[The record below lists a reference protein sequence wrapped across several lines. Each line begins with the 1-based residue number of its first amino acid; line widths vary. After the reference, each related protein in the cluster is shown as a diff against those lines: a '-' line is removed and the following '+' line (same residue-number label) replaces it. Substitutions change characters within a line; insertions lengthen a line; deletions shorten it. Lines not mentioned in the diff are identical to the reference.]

1 MILLTRPDDNRI
13 RTTSTSSLD
22 DTSSGNADLKNQTKS
37 NATPTSN
44 PSEPS
49 LQSFTESLT
58 SPALASTSAYAPA
71 LPPNSYVNED
81 LYDENE
87 MSERER
93 SMLDYHPSL
102 LRPFMGLRGIGHLND
117 PWRLRPFNLY
127 NPIFGGGGT
136 FESLLNRFKRN
147 VSANPTYYASPT
159 LPTPPAVPNK
169 NVLTPAMLER
179 LLRIKMN
186 FEKNYPF
193 LYKTMMGH
201 LTGDK
206 HTSLSITPPEIP
218 EHVSYPNLELAAA
231 EINQLETFL
240 EKMKTEEVEQPQLG
254 KPYEDSFKFLNE
266 KDLHYQSERALTL
279 DNERRYRQ
287 SEQEGKVNV
296 YLQPNQRHE
305 EQYPLQSK
313 SNEEQYHQ
321 RNHEDNK
328 DRYHP
333 LYQPDREHQKEVNE
347 DRYHQQSKGN
357 GERYQQHYQEDNKYN
372 EDDYHKPSIGNEEHN
387 HQRYQEGNKQRHHPL
402 YQADKEDFY
411 PQYQQETNE
420 DRYDEQSYPENSYGK
435 DSYHQLHQTDAAAPY
450 QTYRESNEDRSEYKH
465 PQSQEKDQENDTP
478 NEEYQPSL
486 KSPPASEELYQSL
499 VNPLNNEQSFWDAFQ
514 QEEQPEKYQPVT
526 DAPQHEE
533 VSFWQQFQDSLE
545 EVDSPVRKRESFWS
559 ALEAA
564 EERQSKER
572 DRHIT
577 DDLDHIFNSDEDQD

>member
-1 MILLTRPDDNRI
+1 
-13 RTTSTSSLD
+13 
-22 DTSSGNADLKNQTKS
+22 
-37 NATPTSN
+37 
-44 PSEPS
+44 
-49 LQSFTESLT
+49 
-58 SPALASTSAYAPA
+58 
-71 LPPNSYVNED
+71 
-81 LYDENE
+81 
-87 MSERER
+87 
-93 SMLDYHPSL
+93 
-102 LRPFMGLRGIGHLND
+102 MGLRGIGHLND

-577 DDLDHIFNSDEDQD
+577 DDLDPIFNSDEDQD